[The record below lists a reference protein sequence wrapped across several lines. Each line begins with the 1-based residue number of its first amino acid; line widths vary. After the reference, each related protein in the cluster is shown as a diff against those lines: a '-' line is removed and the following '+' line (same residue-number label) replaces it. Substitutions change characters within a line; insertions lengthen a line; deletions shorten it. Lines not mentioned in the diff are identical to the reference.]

1 MKLLLTPHKLN
12 WLFATNYRFLPES
25 PRWLLATAKYEEAK
39 KTLDDAVKR
48 NKVKNVD
55 VDMIVKNFQEKMTEV
70 SRSTPSV

>member
-1 MKLLLTPHKLN
+1 M
-12 WLFATNYRFLPES
+12 
-25 PRWLLATAKYEEAK
+25 LATAKYEEAK

-55 VDMIVKNFQEKMTEV
+55 VDMIIKNFQEKMTEV